1 MKFIL
6 RIGINIGACHLFM
19 LFCTFFIGELIDEL
33 SDYPMFAILMFP
45 ILNIAILYGVNL
57 LFNKIKFLRI
67 SKSKS
72 LWSVTLGIAILGL
85 YFLYGALF
93 PDYSEYNSIVVKVA
107 LDGANGLLVM
117 NCLIM
122 LILSIILNFTFK
134 NISQEHSKH

>member
-6 RIGINIGACHLFM
+6 RIGINIGACHLFI
-19 LFCTFFIGELIDEL
+19 LFCAFLIGELIDEL
-33 SDYPMFAILMFP
+33 SDYPMFVILMFP

-85 YFLYGALF
+85 YFLHEAIF
-93 PDYSEYNSIVVKVA
+93 PDYSEYNSIVAKVA

>member
-6 RIGINIGACHLFM
+6 RIGINIGACHLIM
-19 LFCTFFIGELIDEL
+19 SFCAFLIGELIDEM
-33 SDYPMFAILMFP
+33 SNYPMFAILIFP
-45 ILNIAILYGVNL
+45 ILNIAVLYGVNL
-57 LFNKIKFLRI
+57 LFNKIKLLRI

-85 YFLYGALF
+85 YFLHEAIF
-93 PDYSEYNSIVVKVA
+93 PDYSEYNSIVAKIA

-122 LILSIILNFTFK
+122 LILSIILNFTF
-134 NISQEHSKH
+134 

>member
-19 LFCTFFIGELIDEL
+19 LFCVFFIGELIDEL

-57 LFNKIKFLRI
+57 LFDKIKFLRI

-93 PDYSEYNSIVVKVA
+93 PDYSEYNSIVAKVA

-134 NISQEHSKH
+134 NISQEHSKY

>member
-19 LFCTFFIGELIDEL
+19 LFCAFLIGELIDEL
-33 SDYPMFAILMFP
+33 SDYPMFVILMFP
-45 ILNIAILYGVNL
+45 VLNIAILYGVNL
-57 LFNKIKFLRI
+57 LFDKIKLLRI

-93 PDYSEYNSIVVKVA
+93 PDYSEYNSIVAKVA

>member
-72 LWSVTLGIAILGL
+72 LWSVTLCIVILGL

-93 PDYSEYNSIVVKVA
+93 PDYSEYNSIVAKVA

>member
-57 LFNKIKFLRI
+57 LFNKIKILRI

-93 PDYSEYNSIVVKVA
+93 PDYSEYNSIVAKVA
-107 LDGANGLLVM
+107 LDSANGLLVM

>member
-6 RIGINIGACHLFM
+6 RIGINIGACHLIM
-19 LFCTFFIGELIDEL
+19 SFCAFLIGELIDEM
-33 SDYPMFAILMFP
+33 SNYPMFAILIFP
-45 ILNIAILYGVNL
+45 ILNIAVLYGVNL
-57 LFNKIKFLRI
+57 LFNKIKLLRI

-72 LWSVTLGIAILGL
+72 LWSVTLGIAILGF

-93 PDYSEYNSIVVKVA
+93 PDYSEYNSIVAKIA

-122 LILSIILNFTFK
+122 LILSIILNFTF
-134 NISQEHSKH
+134 

>member
-93 PDYSEYNSIVVKVA
+93 PDYSEYNSIVAKVA
-107 LDGANGLLVM
+107 LDSANGLLVM

-134 NISQEHSKH
+134 NTSQEHSKH

>member
-19 LFCTFFIGELIDEL
+19 LFCAFFIGEFIDEL

-93 PDYSEYNSIVVKVA
+93 PDYSEYNSVVAKVA
-107 LDGANGLLVM
+107 LDSANGLLVM

>member
-33 SDYPMFAILMFP
+33 SDYPMFTILMFP

-93 PDYSEYNSIVVKVA
+93 PDYSEYNSVVAKVA
-107 LDGANGLLVM
+107 LDSANGLLVM

-122 LILSIILNFTFK
+122 LILSIILNFTF
-134 NISQEHSKH
+134 

>member
-93 PDYSEYNSIVVKVA
+93 PDYSEYNSVVAKVA
-107 LDGANGLLVM
+107 LDSANGLLVM

-134 NISQEHSKH
+134 NISQEHSKY

>member
-1 MKFIL
+1 M
-6 RIGINIGACHLFM
+6 
-19 LFCTFFIGELIDEL
+19 IDEL
-33 SDYPMFAILMFP
+33 SDYPMFTILMFP

-57 LFNKIKFLRI
+57 LFNKIKILRI

-93 PDYSEYNSIVVKVA
+93 PDYSEYNSVVAKVA
-107 LDGANGLLVM
+107 LDSANGLLVM

>member
-33 SDYPMFAILMFP
+33 SDYPMFTILMFP

-93 PDYSEYNSIVVKVA
+93 PDYSEYNSVVAKVA
-107 LDGANGLLVM
+107 LDSANGLLVM

>member
-6 RIGINIGACHLFM
+6 RIGINIGACHLIM
-19 LFCTFFIGELIDEL
+19 SFCAFLIGELIDEM
-33 SDYPMFAILMFP
+33 SNYPMFAILMFP

-93 PDYSEYNSIVVKVA
+93 PDYSEYNSIVAKVA
-107 LDGANGLLVM
+107 LDSANGLLVM

>member
-93 PDYSEYNSIVVKVA
+93 PDYSEYNSVVAKVA

>member
-33 SDYPMFAILMFP
+33 SDYPMFVILMFP